1 MTNCIP
7 KDTLEKMFEVRQ
19 TETYKKW
26 FKTLRDRKARARI
39 DIRIK
44 RISLGNLG
52 DVKPVGK
59 GVFELRIDYGPG
71 YRIYFVERE
80 RIRIILLAGGK
91 KSTQKKDIEKAQEL
105 SRLVED

>member
-1 MTNCIP
+1 
-7 KDTLEKMFEVRQ
+7 MFEVRQ

-26 FKTLRDRKARARI
+26 FKTLKDRKARARI

-52 DVKPVGK
+52 DVKSVGK

-71 YRIYFVERE
+71 YRVYFVERN

-91 KSTQKKDIEKAQEL
+91 KSTQNKDIKKAQEL
-105 SRLVED
+105 ARLVED

>member
-1 MTNCIP
+1 
-7 KDTLEKMFEVRQ
+7 MFEVRQ

-26 FKTLRDRKARARI
+26 FKTLKDRRARARI

-59 GVFELRIDYGPG
+59 GVFEFRIDYGPG
-71 YRIYFVERE
+71 YRIYFLERN
-80 RIRIILLAGGK
+80 RTIIVLLVGGK
-91 KSTQKKDIEKAQEL
+91 KTTQKKDIKKAHEL
-105 SRLVED
+105 ALSVEDYE

>member
-1 MTNCIP
+1 
-7 KDTLEKMFEVRQ
+7 MFEVRQ

-26 FKTLRDRKARARI
+26 FKTLKDRKARARI

-52 DVKPVGK
+52 DVKSVGK

-71 YRIYFVERE
+71 YRVYFVERD

-91 KSTQKKDIEKAQEL
+91 KSLKIRILKKAQEL
-105 SRLVED
+105 ARLVED

>member
-1 MTNCIP
+1 
-7 KDTLEKMFEVRQ
+7 MFEVRQ

-26 FKTLRDRKARARI
+26 FKTLKDRKARARI

-52 DVKPVGK
+52 DVKSVGK

-71 YRIYFVERE
+71 YRVYFVERD

-91 KSTQKKDIEKAQEL
+91 KSTQNKDIKKAQEL
-105 SRLVED
+105 ARLVED

>member
-1 MTNCIP
+1 
-7 KDTLEKMFEVRQ
+7 MFEVRQ

-26 FKTLRDRKARARI
+26 FKTLKDRKARARI

-52 DVKPVGK
+52 DVKSVGK

-71 YRIYFVERE
+71 YRVYFVERD

-91 KSTQKKDIEKAQEL
+91 KSTQNKDIKKAQVL
-105 SRLVED
+105 ARLVED

>member
-1 MTNCIP
+1 
-7 KDTLEKMFEVRQ
+7 MFEVRQ

-26 FKTLRDRKARARI
+26 FKTLKDRKARARI

-52 DVKPVGK
+52 DVKSVGK

-71 YRIYFVERE
+71 YRVYFVERNG
-80 RIRIILLAGGK
+80 IRIILLAGGR
-91 KSTQKKDIEKAQEL
+91 KSTQNKDIKKAQEL
-105 SRLVED
+105 ARLVED

>member
-1 MTNCIP
+1 MQ
-7 KDTLEKMFEVRQ
+7 MFEVRQ

-26 FKTLRDRKARARI
+26 FKTLKDRKARARI

-52 DVKPVGK
+52 DVKSVGK
-59 GVFELRIDYGPG
+59 GVFELRIDCGPG
-71 YRIYFVERE
+71 YRVYFVERD

-91 KSTQKKDIEKAQEL
+91 KSTQNKDIKKAQEL
-105 SRLVED
+105 ARLVED

>member
-1 MTNCIP
+1 
-7 KDTLEKMFEVRQ
+7 MFEVRQ
-19 TETYKKW
+19 TETFKKW
-26 FKTLRDRKARARI
+26 FKTLRDRRARARI

-52 DVKPVGK
+52 DVKSVGK

-71 YRIYFVERE
+71 YRVYFVERN

-91 KSTQKKDIEKAQEL
+91 KSTQKQDITKAQEL
-105 SRLVED
+105 ARSVED

>member
-1 MTNCIP
+1 
-7 KDTLEKMFEVRQ
+7 MFEVRQ
-19 TETYKKW
+19 TETFKKW
-26 FKTLRDRKARARI
+26 FKTLRDRRARARI

-52 DVKPVGK
+52 DVKSVGK

-71 YRIYFVERE
+71 YRVYFVERN

-91 KSTQKKDIEKAQEL
+91 KSTQNEDIKKAQEL
-105 SRLVED
+105 ARSLED

>member
-1 MTNCIP
+1 
-7 KDTLEKMFEVRQ
+7 MFEVRQ

-26 FKTLRDRKARARI
+26 FKALRVRRARARI

-52 DVKPVGK
+52 DVKSVGK

-71 YRIYFVERE
+71 YRVYFLERN

-91 KSTQKKDIEKAQEL
+91 KSTQNKDIEKAQEL
-105 SRLVED
+105 ARLVED

>member
-1 MTNCIP
+1 
-7 KDTLEKMFEVRQ
+7 MFEVRQ
-19 TETYKKW
+19 TETFKKW
-26 FKTLRDRKARARI
+26 FKTLRDRRARARI

-52 DVKPVGK
+52 DVKSVGK

-71 YRIYFVERE
+71 YRVYFIERN

-91 KSTQKKDIEKAQEL
+91 KSTQKQDITKAQEL
-105 SRLVED
+105 ARSLED

>member
-1 MTNCIP
+1 
-7 KDTLEKMFEVRQ
+7 MFEVRQ
-19 TETYKKW
+19 TETFKKW
-26 FKTLRDRKARARI
+26 FKTLRDRRARARI

-52 DVKPVGK
+52 DVKSVGK

-71 YRIYFVERE
+71 YRVYFVERN

-91 KSTQKKDIEKAQEL
+91 KSTQNKDIKKAQEL
-105 SRLVED
+105 ARLVED

>member
-1 MTNCIP
+1 L
-7 KDTLEKMFEVRQ
+7 KYARQ
-19 TETYKKW
+19 KHTKSGL
-26 FKTLRDRKARARI
+26 KTLKDRKARARI

-52 DVKPVGK
+52 DVKSVGK

-71 YRIYFVERE
+71 YRVYFVERD

-91 KSTQKKDIEKAQEL
+91 KSTQNKDIKKAQEL
-105 SRLVED
+105 ARLVED

>member
-1 MTNCIP
+1 M
-7 KDTLEKMFEVRQ
+7 LEVRQ

-26 FKTLRDRKARARI
+26 VKTLKDRRARARI

-52 DVKPVGK
+52 DAKSVGE

-71 YRIYFVERE
+71 YRVYFVERNE
-80 RIRIILLAGGK
+80 SKIILLAGGK
-91 KSTQKKDIEKAQEL
+91 KSAQKQDIKKAQEL

>member
-1 MTNCIP
+1 
-7 KDTLEKMFEVRQ
+7 MFEVRQ

-26 FKTLRDRKARARI
+26 FKTLKDRKARARI

-52 DVKPVGK
+52 DVKSIGK

-71 YRIYFVERE
+71 YRVYFVERD

-91 KSTQKKDIEKAQEL
+91 KSTQNKDIKKAQEL
-105 SRLVED
+105 ARLVED

>member
-1 MTNCIP
+1 
-7 KDTLEKMFEVRQ
+7 MFEVRQ

-26 FKTLRDRKARARI
+26 FKTLKDRKARARI

-52 DVKPVGK
+52 DIKSVGK

-71 YRIYFVERE
+71 YRVYFVERNE
-80 RIRIILLAGGK
+80 IRIILIAGGK
-91 KSTQKKDIEKAQEL
+91 KSTQKQDIKKAQEL
-105 SRLVED
+105 ARLVEE

>member
-1 MTNCIP
+1 
-7 KDTLEKMFEVRQ
+7 MFEVRQ

-26 FKTLRDRKARARI
+26 FEMLKDRKARARI

-52 DVKPVGK
+52 DVKSVGK

-71 YRIYFVERE
+71 
-80 RIRIILLAGGK
+80 
-91 KSTQKKDIEKAQEL
+91 
-105 SRLVED
+105 

>member
-1 MTNCIP
+1 
-7 KDTLEKMFEVRQ
+7 MFEVRQ

-26 FKTLRDRKARARI
+26 FKTLKDRKARARI

-44 RISLGNLG
+44 RISLGSLG
-52 DVKPVGK
+52 DVKSIGK

-71 YRIYFVERE
+71 YRVYFVERD

-91 KSTQKKDIEKAQEL
+91 KSTQNKDIKKAQEL
-105 SRLVED
+105 ARLVED

>member
-1 MTNCIP
+1 
-7 KDTLEKMFEVRQ
+7 MFEVRQ

-26 FKTLRDRKARARI
+26 FKTLKDRKARARI

-52 DVKPVGK
+52 DVKSVGE

-71 YRIYFVERE
+71 YRV
-80 RIRIILLAGGK
+80 
-91 KSTQKKDIEKAQEL
+91 
-105 SRLVED
+105 

>member
-1 MTNCIP
+1 M
-7 KDTLEKMFEVRQ
+7 LEVRQ

-26 FKTLRDRKARARI
+26 FKTLKDRKARARI

-52 DVKPVGK
+52 DVKSAGK
-59 GVFELRIDYGPG
+59 GVSELRIDYGPG
-71 YRIYFVERE
+71 YRVYFVERN

-91 KSTQKKDIEKAQEL
+91 KSTQHKDIKKAQEL
-105 SRLVED
+105 ARLVED

>member
-1 MTNCIP
+1 M
-7 KDTLEKMFEVRQ
+7 
-19 TETYKKW
+19 
-26 FKTLRDRKARARI
+26 
-39 DIRIK
+39 
-44 RISLGNLG
+44 GNLG

>member
-1 MTNCIP
+1 
-7 KDTLEKMFEVRQ
+7 MFEVWQ

-44 RISLGNLG
+44 RISMGNLG
-52 DVKPVGK
+52 DVKSVGK

-71 YRIYFVERE
+71 YRVYFVERNE
-80 RIRIILLAGGK
+80 MRIILLAGGK
-91 KSTQKKDIEKAQEL
+91 KSTQRQDIQKAQEL
-105 SRLVED
+105 AQSVEDYK

>member
-1 MTNCIP
+1 MQ
-7 KDTLEKMFEVRQ
+7 MFEVRQ

-26 FKTLRDRKARARI
+26 FKTLKDRKARARI

-52 DVKPVGK
+52 YVKSVGK

-71 YRIYFVERE
+71 YRVYFVERD

-91 KSTQKKDIEKAQEL
+91 KSTQNKDIKKAQEL
-105 SRLVED
+105 ARLVED